1 MLSDLSQYVA
11 VIGAGAA
18 AFADTLG
25 RYFADVIL
33 LPPFCRLSEPVA
45 SHPDMLLARVG
56 QTSVMPASYAE
67 SFPGIAE
74 AIAGLCTLR
83 LGQTVPAS
91 PYPGD
96 VAYNVL
102 CYGGRLYCRTDVL
115 DGTAAISAAEQGIS
129 LCHVRQ
135 GYAGCCALSCGDFV
149 MTADPSLQKALMSA
163 GASVVPLRLGGI
175 HLPGYDCGF
184 IGGASGY
191 CAGTAIFFGDPE
203 THPDAALIR
212 RTLDAKEIDCL
223 ALSGDTLT
231 DFGGIIC
238 FPKKTG

>member
-1 MLSDLSQYVA
+1 M
-11 VIGAGAA
+11 
-18 AFADTLG
+18 
-25 RYFADVIL
+25 IL
-33 LPPFCRLSEPVA
+33 LPAFPLLPVPTA

-56 QTSVMPASYAE
+56 NAVVMPEQYAAR
-67 SFPGIAE
+67 FPGAAE
-74 AIAGLCTLR
+74 VLSSLCNLC
-83 LGQTVPAS
+83 LGVSVPRS

-96 VAYNVL
+96 VAYNVFFH
-102 CYGGRLYCRTDVL
+102 GGRLYCRTDVL
-115 DGTAAISAAEQGIS
+115 DGTAAAAAAEQGIS

-149 MTADPSLQKALMSA
+149 MTADPSLQKALMAA
-163 GASVVPLRLGGI
+163 GASVVPLRPGGI
-175 HLPGYDCGF
+175 RLPGYDCGF

-238 FPKKTG
+238 FPEKTG